1 MTNPVQNPDLQEDT
15 DLPMDYLVSAER
27 ALETEM
33 AGLSALRVALKDGLA
48 VPFQKTC
55 DLIQNIAGRVIVS
68 GIGKSGHIGTKIA
81 ASLASTGTPAFFVHA
96 TEASHGDLGM
106 ITKDDVVL
114 ALSWSGET
122 QELASLVAYTRR
134 FKVPLIALTSRADST
149 LAKASDIVLKLPSVA
164 EACPHGLAPTTS
176 ALVQLAIGDA
186 LTVAI
191 LEGRGFT
198 VQDYKVFHPG
208 GRLGASLKSAKDIMH
223 GGDAMPLVPAT
234 TLMSEGI
241 RVMTQNGF
249 GVLRGCYDELN
260 QLVGIITDGDLRR
273 HVTTNLL
280 EKTAG
285 EIMTKSPKTVA
296 PTALSASSPGIAEQ
310 LSRSRSVFVVEDGR
324 PQGIIHMHDLLRI
337 WRRLISSLRLT
348 ILSNAGL

>member
-1 MTNPVQNPDLQEDT
+1 MTSPAQDPNTSESSELHME
-15 DLPMDYLVSAER
+15 YIVSAER

-48 VPFQKTC
+48 APFQKAC
-55 DLIQNIAGRVIVS
+55 SLIQGISGRVIVS
-68 GIGKSGHIGTKIA
+68 GIGKSGHVGTKIA

-106 ITKDDVVL
+106 ITQDDVVL

-134 FKVPLIALTSRADST
+134 FKVPLVAITSRQDST
-149 LAKASDIVLKLPSVA
+149 LGKAADIVLKLPSVA

-176 ALVQLAIGDA
+176 ALVQLALGDA
-186 LTVAI
+186 LTVAL

-208 GRLGASLKSAKDIMH
+208 GRLGASLKTAKDIMH
-223 GGDAMPLVPAT
+223 LGESLPLVPAAT
-234 TLMSEGI
+234 PMTDGIVVMS
-241 RVMTQNGF
+241 QKGF
-249 GVLRGCYDELN
+249 GVLGVVDELN
-260 QLVGIITDGDLRR
+260 QLMGIITDGDLRR
-273 HVTTNLL
+273 HVTSNLL

-285 EIMTKSPKTVA
+285 DIMTRGPKTVH
-296 PTALSASSPGIAEQ
+296 PGALSASILELLNSSSITT
-310 LSRSRSVFVVEDGR
+310 VFVVEDGR
-324 PQGIIHMHDLLRI
+324 PVGIVHMHDLLR
-337 WRRLISSLRLT
+337 
-348 ILSNAGL
+348 AGAA

>member
-1 MTNPVQNPDLQEDT
+1 MTSPAQDPKTSERSELHME
-15 DLPMDYLVSAER
+15 YIVSAER

-33 AGLSALRVALKDGLA
+33 AGLSALRVALKNGLA
-48 VPFQKTC
+48 APFQKAC
-55 DLIQNIAGRVIVS
+55 SLIQGISGRVIVS

-106 ITKDDVVL
+106 ITQDDVVL

-134 FKVPLIALTSRADST
+134 FKVPLVAITSRQDST
-149 LAKASDIVLKLPSVA
+149 LGTAADIVLKLPSVA

-176 ALVQLAIGDA
+176 ALVQLALGDA
-186 LTVAI
+186 LTVAL

-198 VQDYKVFHPG
+198 IQDYKVFHPG
-208 GRLGASLKSAKDIMH
+208 GRLGASLKTAKDIMH
-223 GGDAMPLVPAT
+223 LGESLPLVPAAT
-234 TLMSEGI
+234 PMTDGIVVMS
-241 RVMTQNGF
+241 QKGF
-249 GVLRGCYDELN
+249 GVLGVVDELN
-260 QLVGIITDGDLRR
+260 QLMGIITDGDLRR

-285 EIMTKSPKTVA
+285 DIMTRGPKTVH
-296 PTALSASSPGIAEQ
+296 PGTLSASILELLNSSSITT
-310 LSRSRSVFVVEDGR
+310 VFVVEDGR
-324 PQGIIHMHDLLRI
+324 PVGIVHMHDLLR
-337 WRRLISSLRLT
+337 
-348 ILSNAGL
+348 AGAA

>member
-1 MTNPVQNPDLQEDT
+1 ME
-15 DLPMDYLVSAER
+15 YIVSAER

-48 VPFQKTC
+48 APFQKAC
-55 DLIQNIAGRVIVS
+55 SLIQGISGRVIVS

-106 ITKDDVVL
+106 ITQDDVVL

-134 FKVPLIALTSRADST
+134 FKVPLVAITSRQDST
-149 LAKASDIVLKLPSVA
+149 LGKAADIILKLPSVA

-176 ALVQLAIGDA
+176 ALVQLALGDA
-186 LTVAI
+186 LTVAL

-208 GRLGASLKSAKDIMH
+208 GRLGASLKTAKDIMH
-223 GGDAMPLVPAT
+223 LGESLPLVPAAT
-234 TLMSEGI
+234 PMTDGIVVMS
-241 RVMTQNGF
+241 QKGF
-249 GVLRGCYDELN
+249 GVLGVVDELN
-260 QLVGIITDGDLRR
+260 QLMGIITDGDLRR
-273 HVTTNLL
+273 HVTSNLL

-285 EIMTKSPKTVA
+285 DIMTRGPKTVH
-296 PTALSASSPGIAEQ
+296 PGTLSASILELLNSSSITT
-310 LSRSRSVFVVEDGR
+310 VFVVEDGR
-324 PQGIIHMHDLLRI
+324 PVGIVHMHDLLR
-337 WRRLISSLRLT
+337 
-348 ILSNAGL
+348 AGAA

>member
-1 MTNPVQNPDLQEDT
+1 ME
-15 DLPMDYLVSAER
+15 YIVSAER

-48 VPFQKTC
+48 APFQKAC
-55 DLIQNIAGRVIVS
+55 GLIQGISGRVIVS

-106 ITKDDVVL
+106 ITQDDVVL

-134 FKVPLIALTSRADST
+134 FKVPLVAITSRQDST
-149 LAKASDIVLKLPSVA
+149 LGKAADIVLKLPSVA

-176 ALVQLAIGDA
+176 ALVQLALGDA
-186 LTVAI
+186 LTVAL

-208 GRLGASLKSAKDIMH
+208 GRLGASLKTAKDIMH
-223 GGDAMPLVPAT
+223 LGESLPLVPAAT
-234 TLMSEGI
+234 PMTDGIVVMS
-241 RVMTQNGF
+241 QKGF
-249 GVLRGCYDELN
+249 GVLGVVDELN
-260 QLVGIITDGDLRR
+260 QLMGIITDGDLRR
-273 HVTTNLL
+273 HVTSNLL

-285 EIMTKSPKTVA
+285 DIMTRGPKTVN
-296 PTALSASSPGIAEQ
+296 PGALSASILELLNSSSITT
-310 LSRSRSVFVVEDGR
+310 VFVVEDGR
-324 PQGIIHMHDLLRI
+324 PVGIVHMHDLLR
-337 WRRLISSLRLT
+337 
-348 ILSNAGL
+348 AGAA